1 MYSVFLKD
9 LCFTE
14 IEYIK
19 LFHIF
24 FSVKTFKMGYWK
36 TILKS
41 LSSLILLLEWMVI
54 SSFEIVSIQIVKT
67 PIWFSILCGH

>member
-1 MYSVFLKD
+1 MYSVFLTD

-24 FSVKTFKMGYWK
+24 FSVKSFKMGHWK

-54 SSFEIVSIQIVKT
+54 SSFEIVSIQLVRTSIQ
-67 PIWFSILCGH
+67 FSVLCSH